1 MWCGGGQRR
10 QRMSKERHYL
20 TWWWVSWKNLD
31 LSGLNFWFQSR
42 CCARTRRGE
51 KSTAA
56 HTLILTSKFYSIY
69 CPETIWEKKKSFKAL
84 IKCIC
89 CDEKY
94 TLTQTAYFKD
104 NFIQDKEL
112 KNKKLELM
120 FNKASHAKYK
130 LQKMTKLLNVWIAY
144 NAYNIKFRK
153 SKLILELKK
162 PFPFQIRI
170 PNWLRMIQTVSN
182 RVQETDTED

>member
-1 MWCGGGQRR
+1 MEEPRPLWTQFLVPKQMLCQDKKGREKH
-10 QRMSKERHYL
+10 SCSHFDSYL
-20 TWWWVSWKNLD
+20 QILLHILSWDYL
-31 LSGLNFWFQSR
+31 R
-42 CCARTRRGE
+42 
-51 KSTAA
+51 
-56 HTLILTSKFYSIY
+56 
-69 CPETIWEKKKSFKAL
+69 KKKSFKAL